1 VSVETAVVSEV
12 VSAGRSP
19 AIAWLRVLAILGVI
33 CIHVS
38 STVVVNEGLRG
49 TPVYVVASVMNG
61 ATRFCVPL
69 FVVVSG
75 ALVLKPSA
83 LRDGFGAYYRK
94 RLTRLLPALIVW
106 HLVYLVFRVV
116 VLGRAL
122 GPVRL
127 VGMLLTGQVYT
138 ALYFFWLLLGLYLV
152 APLLILAFER
162 LTPRQRLLA
171 ALLLTA
177 TTCLWQSALGI
188 LAWVGEPAVSG
199 TRNIVTMWVPYVGY
213 FVLGWA
219 LRELTP
225 SRRSGR
231 WALLAVLVT
240 AALLSLQTYGRVP
253 RALDLLSPV
262 NYWGWLVAV
271 ETLALFL
278 AAAWFLRDGT
288 WAARGWRATTG
299 DTLGSLTL
307 GVFAVHLIV
316 LYFLARRLAPGF
328 DDGHVSVVTLL
339 GLAALV
345 ATLSWGIAW
354 GMSRVPYLRRIV

>member
-1 VSVETAVVSEV
+1 VAVATEESVTT
-12 VSAGRSP
+12 GRSS
-19 AIAWLRVLAILGVI
+19 AIAWLRVLAIVAVI

-38 STVVVNEGLRG
+38 STVIVNEELRG

-69 FVVVSG
+69 FVLVSG

-94 RLTRLLPALIVW
+94 RLMRLLPALIVW

-116 VLGRAL
+116 VLGRSL
-122 GPVRL
+122 GTVRL
-127 VGMLLTGQVYT
+127 VEMLLTGRVYT

-152 APLLILAFER
+152 APLLILALER
-162 LTPRQRLLA
+162 LTPRQRLLT

-177 TTCLWQSALGI
+177 ATCLWQSVLGI
-188 LAWVGEPAVSG
+188 LAWAGGPAASG
-199 TRNIVTMWVPYVGY
+199 TQNIVTMWVPYVGY

-219 LRELTP
+219 LRELVP
-225 SRRSGR
+225 SRRSGS
-231 WALLAVLVT
+231 WALLVALVA
-240 AALLSLQTYGRVP
+240 AALLSLQAYGRVP
-253 RALDLLSPV
+253 RAIDLLSPI
-262 NYWGWLVAV
+262 NYWGWLAAV
-271 ETLALFL
+271 ETVALFL

-288 WAARGWRATTG
+288 WAARGWRATLG

-316 LYFLARRLAPGF
+316 LSFLARWLAPGF
-328 DDGHVSVVTLL
+328 ADGQISVATLL
-339 GLAALV
+339 GLTALV
-345 ATLSWGIAW
+345 TTLSWGIAW
-354 GMSRVPYLRRIV
+354 GMSHVPYLRRIV